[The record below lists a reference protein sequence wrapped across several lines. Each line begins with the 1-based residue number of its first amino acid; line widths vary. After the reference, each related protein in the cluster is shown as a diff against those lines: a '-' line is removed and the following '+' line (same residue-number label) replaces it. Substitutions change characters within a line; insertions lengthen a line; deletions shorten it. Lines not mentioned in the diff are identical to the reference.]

1 MNHNSKLRF
10 AHVFDKKETMYDKI
24 NDGIVGKRTKEIV
37 TNFVSGIKNYPHHHP
52 GWHPWLRVKT
62 EVAAML
68 IVDQE
73 IPIQPISKKSTNGQ

>member
-24 NDGIVGKRTKEIV
+24 TAGIVGKRTKEIV
-37 TNFVSGIKNYPHHHP
+37 TNFVSGIENYPHYY
-52 GWHPWLRVKT
+52 PWLSVKT
-62 EVAAML
+62 EGAAML